1 MDAANGS
8 RDSQKQGLIGWETI
22 DPWLERLYAPSLP
35 PLIPK
40 NSEMQQ
46 RLSKLYYLDCHTKEV
61 HDIIEGVQSEAARE
75 YTALGNLF
83 AEILQAA
90 GITLA
95 GLPLSTSKALS
106 ELSKLANDLGLSD
119 MRAESFER
127 AMAVET
133 MAGFKRQTEFDSI
146 RDQTIEVQR
155 RIKQSH
161 ERRSRLQKMLD
172 ERTKATPIEE
182 QKAREWERNAEIVE
196 QKVNEYGERLSSLNE
211 LNNARK
217 VRERGLEY
225 TQLHSLDAAV
235 QELSRSV
242 EEKQNAYDGYSALP
256 PDISLANLKLEEAK
270 QKLEQL
276 RIECEDA
283 VDAAFST
290 GTN

>member
-1 MDAANGS
+1 MHAVN
-8 RDSQKQGLIGWETI
+8 DSQEPKKQETIGWETI
-22 DPWLERLYAPSLP
+22 DSWLKKLYAPSLP

-46 RLSKLYYLDCHTKEV
+46 RLSQLYYLDCHAKEV
-61 HDIIEGVQSEAARE
+61 DAIVEGVQCEAVRE

-95 GLPLSTSKALS
+95 GLPPSTAKALS
-106 ELSKLANDLGLSD
+106 ELSRLAYDLGLAD
-119 MRAESFER
+119 MRAEFFER
-127 AMAVET
+127 AVAVET
-133 MAGFKRQTEFDSI
+133 MAGFKRQSELDSI
-146 RDQTIEVQR
+146 HEQTAEVQR

-161 ERRSRLQKMLD
+161 ERQARIQRLLD
-172 ERTKATPIEE
+172 ERTKAAPIEE
-182 QKAREWERNAEIVE
+182 QKAREWERNADIVG
-196 QKVNEYGERLSSLNE
+196 QKVDEYRERLSSLNA
-211 LNNARK
+211 LNSARQ

-225 TQLHSLDAAV
+225 SQLHALDAAV
-235 QELSRSV
+235 EALGRSV

-276 RIECEDA
+276 RIECEHA
-283 VDAAFST
+283 VDEAFST
-290 GTN
+290 GTS